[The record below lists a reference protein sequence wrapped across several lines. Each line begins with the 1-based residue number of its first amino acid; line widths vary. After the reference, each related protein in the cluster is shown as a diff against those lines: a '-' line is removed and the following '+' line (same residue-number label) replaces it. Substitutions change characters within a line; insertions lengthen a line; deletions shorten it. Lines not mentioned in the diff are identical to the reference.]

1 MIDKYLEITKKIA
14 TACGVFAAGSILL
27 SILIVTEL
35 VFERYIFGNA
45 ITWQTELV
53 TMLLVA
59 STFIGSAYVFAENG
73 HVNMDY
79 FYTFLSK
86 KGVIILRIFT
96 SILCLIFFL
105 ILFYVS
111 YEIVSEAFTKNYD
124 TGTVWGPPLWI
135 PYSSMLIGAVLMTM
149 AYIGELLK
157 LFRSLGELNQ

>member
-1 MIDKYLEITKKIA
+1 
-14 TACGVFAAGSILL
+14 
-27 SILIVTEL
+27 
-35 VFERYIFGNA
+35 
-45 ITWQTELV
+45 
-53 TMLLVA
+53 
-59 STFIGSAYVFAENG
+59 
-73 HVNMDY
+73 MDY